1 MRARPSSGT
10 DSPAGST
17 ASGHDVLAQHQQ
29 PHHHQLTGSKVDYCH
44 MQDKSNDLHH
54 ASAVDALGSHPK
66 GIENALVDK
75 DPAAALQLAAANME
89 PLTQQQQQQ
98 QHQQGRLPQLSSSG
112 QHDQHDSASSSAGGD
127 GMLSTSCALLVQQQ
141 QAEGD
146 TANSPDT
153 HPAAVAA
160 QVSKQGR
167 PAATALSSGTTGQSV
182 ISAGPSRALQCLH
195 QQQPQLQ
202 RPAPSDSPP
211 FLQQGSADTV
221 DPAGDGTAEGSS
233 SSTYEPGPPDH
244 HQLDSTALNGDVA
257 AAAAAAVALQAT
269 TAGLAAASAKGA
281 AGMLMMHAGGTAA
294 AAAAAPNRLRKPT
307 PTMFPGSSFLPSAA
321 FLCHTHLEIV
331 QLLQCCRHNIS
342 RHPHKM
348 TVKAQTHQLAG
359 RNLLADNW
367 SGCCH
372 WGRRDVNLCCC
383 CCCCHA

>member
-1 MRARPSSGT
+1 
-10 DSPAGST
+10 
-17 ASGHDVLAQHQQ
+17 LAQHQQ

-98 QHQQGRLPQLSSSG
+98 HHHQQGRLPQLSSSG

-160 QVSKQGR
+160 QVSNQGL
-167 PAATALSSGTTGQSV
+167 PAATALSSGTTRQSV
-182 ISAGPSRALQCLH
+182 TSDGPSGALQCLH
-195 QQQPQLQ
+195 QQQPKLQ
-202 RPAPSDSPP
+202 RPAPGDGPPPLQNSSPD
-211 FLQQGSADTV
+211 AV
-221 DPAGDGTAEGSS
+221 DPAWAVTVEGSS
-233 SSTYEPGPPDH
+233 SSTYEPGPPGH

-294 AAAAAPNRLRKPT
+294 AAAAAPNN
-307 PTMFPGSSFLPSAA
+307 FQ
-321 FLCHTHLEIV
+321 
-331 QLLQCCRHNIS
+331 QLLAELQEAAGLS
-342 RHPHKM
+342 DEQ
-348 TVKAQTHQLAG
+348 VSSKADAIDTAVRMPG
-359 RNLLADNW
+359 
-367 SGCCH
+367 H
-372 WGRRDVNLCCC
+372 WAVQGP
-383 CCCCHA
+383 